1 MLDLW
6 NISSGSQFPTGI
18 ELLVHLRYLALRGGI
33 RSVPS
38 LVCNLWKLETF
49 LLKGLEGEVV
59 LPDTIWKLC
68 RLRHLRIDD
77 RFTIAFP
84 IDREESFQLNN
95 LKSLSAPALRFG
107 DKLVE
112 KMLRRLPNL
121 SKLRCIFL
129 ESWDFSKCCNR
140 FPVLDFLSDLES
152 LMVLYHGKVQHP
164 CEFSFPS
171 NLKKLTL
178 SKFQLPWCEISKIG
192 RLPNLEALK
201 LLSRAFEGPRWDVG
215 DGEFLSLK
223 FLKLDTLNVSQ
234 WNASVDHF
242 PQLQHLVV
250 HACKKLEGIPYSF
263 AELPTLNAIEVQWC
277 GDSAAKSARKIYEE
291 QQDMGNDCLKVSIH
305 PPVWDFTTSSS

>member
-6 NISSGSQFPTGI
+6 NISSGRQFPTGI

-33 RSVPS
+33 CSVPS

-121 SKLRCIFL
+121 SKLR
-129 ESWDFSKCCNR
+129 DRK
-140 FPVLDFLSDLES
+140 
-152 LMVLYHGKVQHP
+152 
-164 CEFSFPS
+164 
-171 NLKKLTL
+171 
-178 SKFQLPWCEISKIG
+178 
-192 RLPNLEALK
+192 
-201 LLSRAFEGPRWDVG
+201 
-215 DGEFLSLK
+215 
-223 FLKLDTLNVSQ
+223 
-234 WNASVDHF
+234 SV
-242 PQLQHLVV
+242 V
-250 HACKKLEGIPYSF
+250 
-263 AELPTLNAIEVQWC
+263 
-277 GDSAAKSARKIYEE
+277 
-291 QQDMGNDCLKVSIH
+291 
-305 PPVWDFTTSSS
+305 